1 MRELQEELKLEKK
14 DKKKLMDDIE
24 NFKRELQ
31 KQNFSAFTQ
40 TSAQLSVS
48 SGRLPNVAGVRE
60 ITLDDIEI
68 GE

>member
-1 MRELQEELKLEKK
+1 MKLEKK

-40 TSAQLSVS
+40 TSA
-48 SGRLPNVAGVRE
+48 
-60 ITLDDIEI
+60 
-68 GE
+68 